1 MPLKESE
8 AFELFACEQ
17 ALRDTDLS
25 SEEIAV
31 GVVGGGN
38 DAARDGIYVFLDDV
52 LLSDDSE
59 IFQDNFH
66 AAEVSPGV
74 PLSLW
79 LVQAKTSPSF
89 TETAIDLAASG
100 ARRLLDL
107 SVSETGLAQKYRNG
121 VFG

>member
-1 MPLKESE
+1 MPQQADNNLVLVDDILKQRQAERPMPLKESE

-38 DAARDGIYVFLDDV
+38 DAAIDGIYVFLGDV

-59 IFQDNFH
+59 IFQDTFQ
-66 AAEVSPGV
+66 AADV
-74 PLSLW
+74 
-79 LVQAKTSPSF
+79 
-89 TETAIDLAASG
+89 
-100 ARRLLDL
+100 
-107 SVSETGLAQKYRNG
+107 
-121 VFG
+121 